1 MAEENERLIFNLLS
15 ELKNLYVRNLIKDD
29 TYIKYGNFLKKIK
42 NRMRINNAI
51 IINGRV
57 YELIDDSEENECDR
71 CALVVDCNEYREP
84 ICVNV
89 FTDSQGKRFK
99 ERTDL

>member
-1 MAEENERLIFNLLS
+1 MEDGHFIDDPLDVVGVKPDFSGMGLS
-15 ELKNLYVRNLIKDD
+15 
-29 TYIKYGNFLKKIK
+29 KKIE
-42 NRMRINNAI
+42 NAI